1 MKKVLVTGAGG
12 FLGRYIVGEFNK
24 ENAAVL
30 GVDVVAP
37 DIAPQGSGITYKQL
51 LLPSAEFDRVL
62 EDFKP
67 DVFVHC
73 AGRASVALSM
83 EDPRADFTDS
93 VVLTFH
99 MLEALHR
106 KTPDCRF
113 IFLSSAAVYGNPPSL
128 PVRESHPIAPLS
140 PYGYHKRQ
148 CELLVEEFARVFRM
162 PALALRIFSAYG
174 RGLRR
179 QVIWDI
185 CERAL
190 KTSGLRLR
198 GNGKESR
205 DFVHARDVA
214 RAVVLL
220 ADRAPANGE
229 VYNVA
234 TGVESAI
241 EDVAESLL
249 HCLGLPIRAEFDGV
263 RPPGDPANWRA
274 DITRISELGFAPTI
288 SLQEG
293 LKEVALW
300 SRSFVTDNAELP
312 AAS

>member
-1 MKKVLVTGAGG
+1 MKKVLVTGAAG
-12 FLGRYIVGEFNK
+12 FLGRYIVGEFAK
-24 ENAAVL
+24 GNAAVL

-37 DIAPQGSGITYKQL
+37 DVAPQGSGIVHKQL

-62 EDFKP
+62 EEFTP

-83 EDPRADFTDS
+83 EDPQADFADS
-93 VVLTFH
+93 VGLTFH
-99 MLEALHR
+99 MLEALRR
-106 KTPDCRF
+106 KTPGCRF

-128 PVRESHPIAPLS
+128 PVTESHPIAPLS

-148 CELLVEEFARVFRM
+148 CELLVEEYARVFRM
-162 PALALRIFSAYG
+162 PTLALRIFSAYG

-190 KTSGLRLR
+190 KSNRLSLR
-198 GNGKESR
+198 GTGKESR

-214 RAVVLL
+214 RAIVLL

-234 TGVESAI
+234 AGVESTI

-274 DITRISELGFAPTI
+274 DITRIRELGFAPTV

-300 SRSFVTDNAELP
+300 SRSIVTDNAELP